1 MNEAAFE
8 KAVTAVL
15 DAVTAAAVAETLAAD
30 LSRAL
35 TRAGHESP
43 PDLLAL
49 VRRSLCADLEPSR
62 SREHDRAQLADLVSL
77 TREPPPVSGHGK

>member
-15 DAVTAAAVAETLAAD
+15 DAVTAAAVAETLSAD
-30 LSRAL
+30 ISRAL
-35 TRAGHESP
+35 ARAGHQPP

-49 VRRSLCADLEPSR
+49 VRRSLDATLEPGR
-62 SREHDRAQLADLVSL
+62 NREHDRAQLADLVNL
-77 TREPPPVSGHGK
+77 TPEPPPVSGHGI